1 MKVRELCEAL
11 SAEALVMPE
20 PEREIEG
27 AYVGDLLSWVM
38 GRAEE
43 NNAWVTIMSN
53 LNVVAVAS
61 LAAVSCVIFAEG
73 VKPDPDALA
82 RAESEGINLIS
93 VKSAAYETCVELSKL
108 I

>member
-1 MKVRELCEAL
+1 MKVCELCEAL
-11 SAEALVMPE
+11 SAKALVLPE

-43 NNAWVTIMSN
+43 KNVWVTIMSN
-53 LNVVAVAS
+53 VNVIAVAS
-61 LAAVSCVIFAEG
+61 LAAVSCVVFAEG
-73 VKPDPDALA
+73 VIHDVDVIK
-82 RAESEGINLIS
+82 RAETEGINLLS
-93 VKSAAYETCVELSKL
+93 VESAAFETCAKISGL

>member
-1 MKVRELCEAL
+1 MTVRELCEAL
-11 SAEALVMPE
+11 KADALVMSE
-20 PEREIEG
+20 PEREIKG

-43 NNAWVTIMSN
+43 NNAWVTIMT
-53 LNVVAVAS
+53 NVNVIAVAS

-73 VKPDPDALA
+73 VRPDPDALA

-93 VKSAAYETCVELSKL
+93 VKSAAYETCADLSKL